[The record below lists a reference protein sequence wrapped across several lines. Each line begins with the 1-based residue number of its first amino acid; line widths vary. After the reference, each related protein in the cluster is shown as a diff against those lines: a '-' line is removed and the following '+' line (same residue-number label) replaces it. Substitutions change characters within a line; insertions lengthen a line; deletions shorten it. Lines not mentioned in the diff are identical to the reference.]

1 MLEQVDTWQK
11 EGKEFQPCSQS
22 SDGTDNGPRAGKTP
36 GYLKL

>member
-22 SDGTDNGPRAGKTP
+22 SDAADNGPQVGKMP
-36 GYLKL
+36 GDLKS